1 MIICRSQY
9 LHAFQVDTFYFQCI
23 STYLNHT
30 GDDRHINPLK
40 LQQLYLFPWSYQH
53 IRSWVSRKFIKS
65 PSRSGLIVF
74 MQTFRRGVMQLV
86 CSRKKRRVSQYLQ
99 TCTTDRLLLVF
110 LNPVFYTIPQ
120 QDEEEE
126 AECLV

>member
-1 MIICRSQY
+1 
-9 LHAFQVDTFYFQCI
+9 
-23 STYLNHT
+23 LNHT

-53 IRSWVSRKFIKS
+53 IKSWVSRKFTKS
-65 PSRSGLIVF
+65 PSSSGLIEF

-86 CSRKKRRVSQYLQ
+86 IMCSRKKRRMSQYLQ
-99 TCTTDRLLLVF
+99 TCTTDRQLLLVF

-126 AECLV
+126 AEFLV

>member
-1 MIICRSQY
+1 
-9 LHAFQVDTFYFQCI
+9 
-23 STYLNHT
+23 
-30 GDDRHINPLK
+30 
-40 LQQLYLFPWSYQH
+40 
-53 IRSWVSRKFIKS
+53 
-65 PSRSGLIVF
+65 

-86 CSRKKRRVSQYLQ
+86 IMCSRKKRRMSQYLQ